1 MAPPRS
7 EHNQGNILGA
17 AWCSPCKSQLKI
29 ISKVPNNFQMQYTKY
44 QAILSDL
51 YNETIILDRITYKEM
66 LYSKCDLI
74 EK

>member
-1 MAPPRS
+1 MMFAMQES
-7 EHNQGNILGA
+7 VEKL
-17 AWCSPCKSQLKI
+17 
-29 ISKVPNNFQMQYTKY
+29 KVPNNFQMQYTKY

-51 YNETIILDRITYKEM
+51 YNEIIILDRITYKEM